1 MASGPGAV
9 AGLEP
14 GDLLTQVEGQPV
26 VDPQTAVNLISA
38 VAPGGSVKLKIIR
51 DGGEQTL
58 SAIVAQ
64 RPG

>member
-9 AGLEP
+9 VGLEP

-38 VAPGGSVKLKIIR
+38 VAPGGSVTKIIG